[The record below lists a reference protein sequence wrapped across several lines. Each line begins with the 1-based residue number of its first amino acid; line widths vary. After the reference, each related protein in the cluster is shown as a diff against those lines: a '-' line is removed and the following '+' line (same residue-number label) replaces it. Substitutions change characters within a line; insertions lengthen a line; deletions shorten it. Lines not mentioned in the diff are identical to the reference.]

1 MNRGEDTQ
9 PSESTHGRP
18 KRILPFVKDTSRGRG
33 GKGRGVGS
41 ANRGGRGQPRG
52 FGPNSGT
59 PFSSGTSRAA
69 PHRATG
75 SNSIPISSA
84 SQTTGSPQ
92 EIFHSAT
99 ESAFQKSAS
108 SKPAISSHIP
118 THPRRK
124 FVPKIQT
131 QSRERNLSNSASGT
145 SGSSLCPQLGS
156 DLAIP
161 ASKAPPAK
169 RPRFDKSLSVEP
181 STTSMAE
188 HDISNI
194 KFERNDVSTTSN
206 QAEPATGSRFISFGQ
221 YSRCS
226 FGCGLN
232 RNQVLNNRNSVR
244 EEVVADLRKQG
255 LNVVA
260 VYMRDDGI
268 AIDWS
273 LTSHTPG
280 SQPIPGTTTSAPQ
293 GEQDS
298 ACEENVSFASLME
311 QPFNTPPPD
320 YLPTHSPPSNVAYI
334 LSFQDSV
341 TQGSTESA
349 YRDIPIPMP
358 LFSAPGK
365 ARELENWVVEQMNQL
380 ETELGSVLIA
390 PPELVGIDE
399 HLTVQHTTS
408 NTKPYLRIKYKHLAS
423 MMPLEPTECG
433 GPLTSILDPNE
444 PPGVDPVIRDSL
456 RSSTFPPIAYLPQP
470 SSPIS
475 HDNEP
480 LLFKSE
486 KDRLALDP
494 PSPCP
499 IPEVAPLG
507 TSYTNPTVVHPDT
520 NNLDR
525 QSSSFENGRTACSSV
540 NSDMDEIQRLREDLE
555 TSRLEAEQ
563 KHKEL
568 ERRILELTNQRAG
581 PATPEVGVVSG
592 ATLPTS
598 QVVRVVDA
606 YKSSVIP
613 LHKGKHDETR
623 CLLSLSH
630 STALHV
636 SWLGA
641 MQLIDHDRK
650 KVVASGFEEG
660 APDGVSTEDACLLS
674 ESSIALALAG
684 NGCQLGIVTI
694 GKKSFGYRPL
704 PERPHDPKGI
714 CAVAPVDAGQAIT
727 LGYDRCYFHWRL
739 DHDNCLSNLLPIPKL
754 HECTA
759 LVYEPLASNIITAG
773 SDYRKRGRMGVYS
786 LGDSRAMPTTVDLSN
801 HVHRIHND
809 VENPSLII
817 LEVI

>member
-169 RPRFDKSLSVEP
+169 RPRLDKPLSMEPNTISMVEP
-181 STTSMAE
+181 
-188 HDISNI
+188 DISNI

-255 LNVVA
+255 LNVDA
-260 VYMRDDGI
+260 VYMRHDGI

-298 ACEENVSFASLME
+298 TCEENVSFASLME

-423 MMPLEPTECG
+423 MTPLKPTECS

-456 RSSTFPPIAYLPQP
+456 RSSTFPQSPTCPNQARPYLTTM
-470 SSPIS
+470 
-475 HDNEP
+475 N
-480 LLFKSE
+480 LL
-486 KDRLALDP
+486 
-494 PSPCP
+494 
-499 IPEVAPLG
+499 
-507 TSYTNPTVVHPDT
+507 HPDT

-540 NSDMDEIQRLREDLE
+540 KSDMDEIQRLRQDLE

-650 KVVASGFEEG
+650 KVVASGFEKG